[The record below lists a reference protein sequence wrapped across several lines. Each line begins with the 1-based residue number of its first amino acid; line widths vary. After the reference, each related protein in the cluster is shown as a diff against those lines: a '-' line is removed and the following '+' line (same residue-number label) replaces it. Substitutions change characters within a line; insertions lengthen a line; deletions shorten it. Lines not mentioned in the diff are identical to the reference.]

1 MSEIVAEQ
9 KHAGDL
15 ENRKTYQRDRLGR
28 DEPESD
34 PVEVTVEEDESE
46 LTQFG
51 YGCERLLPTQ
61 DVLPFPH
68 QDGDRTLGGDEAGLA
83 ICPFHTSAH
92 QQAQASSDDEQH
104 ISSAPAG
111 PALFIVNL
119 N

>member
-51 YGCERLLPTQ
+51 YGCERLCQRKMSFLSPIKTATAPLVETKQ
-61 DVLPFPH
+61 VSLSVPF
-68 QDGDRTLGGDEAGLA
+68 TLQLISKLRRPPMTNNTFRA
-83 ICPFHTSAH
+83 PRRVRP
-92 QQAQASSDDEQH
+92 SS
-104 ISSAPAG
+104 S
-111 PALFIVNL
+111 
-119 N
+119 